1 MTTSEAERLIGRH
14 YLFKELAPELLTR
27 VIALTVSRAVQ
38 AGETVFLKG
47 DPGDALY
54 AIAEGAVRIGVT
66 HEGGR
71 EIILNVLEP
80 GDVFGEIA
88 LIDGLSRS
96 ADAVALTP
104 TRLIVLRR
112 RDFMPLM
119 EREPKVAIH
128 LLELLCERVR
138 WVSELVEDNA
148 FLDVPARL
156 AKRLVGLATA
166 YGRQTPEGIVIDLKV
181 SQQTLG
187 QLLGTSRETVN
198 KILQGWSK
206 QGWLDVQRQRVTV
219 RDLPAL
225 RTVVEAGRAG

>member
-1 MTTSEAERLIGRH
+1 MTTGEAERLLGRH
-14 YLFKELAPELLTR
+14 YLFKDLPPDLLVR
-27 VIALTVSRAVQ
+27 VIALTVTRTVAQ
-38 AGETVFLKG
+38 NETLFLKG

-54 AIAEGAVRIGVT
+54 AIAEGVVRIGVT

-88 LIDGLSRS
+88 LIDGLPRS

-104 TRLIVLRR
+104 LRLIVLRR
-112 RDFMPLM
+112 RDFIALM

-138 WVSELVEDNA
+138 WISELVEDNA

-166 YGRQTPEGIVIDLKV
+166 YGRQTSTGIVIDLKV

-198 KILQGWSK
+198 KILQGWR
-206 QGWLDVQRQRVTV
+206 QDGLIDVQRQRVTV

-225 RTVVEAGRAG
+225 